1 MGQVNNLLKAFW
13 SKDHQRDGFLLGL
26 AVGSFG
32 ITFGVLASSAGLSGP
47 QAVVMSLLVFTGAS
61 QFAAVGIVN
70 SGGEPISALGTAL
83 LLSARNGAYALSLS
97 QVMPNK
103 LSIRLLAAQL
113 VIDESAAMS
122 KAQSNLQDAKEAF
135 WVTGLSVFFFWN
147 AGTLVGVFLGEVVG
161 DPLAWGLDAA
171 FPAAFV
177 ALLLPHVKDR
187 GKRQA
192 AILGASIA
200 LFTIPL
206 VPSGVPVV
214 LAALSAA
221 IIAWVERRK

>member
-1 MGQVNNLLKAFW
+1 MNNPLKALW
-13 SKDHQRDGFLLGL
+13 SKEHKRDGFLLGV

-32 ITFGVLASSAGLSGP
+32 VTFGVLAISAGLSGP
-47 QAVVMSLLVFTGAS
+47 KAAVMSLVVFTGAS

-103 LSIRLLAAQL
+103 LSRRLLAAQL

-147 AGTLVGVFLGEVVG
+147 AGTLVGILLGEVVG
-161 DPLAWGLDAA
+161 DPLVWGLDAA

-177 ALLLPHVKDR
+177 ALLLPHIKER
-187 GKRQA
+187 GKRRA
-192 AILGASIA
+192 AILGAGVA
-200 LFTIPL
+200 LLTIPL

-214 LAALSAA
+214 LAASSAA
-221 IIAWVERRK
+221 IVSWGESRR